1 MFITNMMVNIK
12 ANAGL
17 KFPGSIQLKHSD
29 AAHPACHQIKRSEN
43 IKIEKFNK
51 THGPWRI

>member
-29 AAHPACHQIKRSEN
+29 AAHPACHQIKSEN